1 MSVSAI
7 VRDMKKKYYS
17 KFQIKDKVLR
27 RELVRA
33 HGMIV
38 LLVLAL
44 LTTLAML
51 NMYSS
56 NSNAVLVSVEAI
68 LLAVVGF
75 ISLSVIVSILA
86 KRKK

>member
-1 MSVSAI
+1 
-7 VRDMKKKYYS
+7 MKKKYYS
-17 KFQIKDKVLR
+17 KFQIKDTVLR

-44 LTTLAML
+44 LTTLAIL
-51 NMYSS
+51 NMYSL
-56 NSNAVLVSVEAI
+56 NSTAVLVSVEAI
-68 LLAVVGF
+68 LLAVVGI